1 MNIAV
6 TINDKYFYPLYI
18 MLNTLFAQHKG
29 IPVHVFLIYS
39 RVSRK
44 NRKSLSELCRKHG
57 GKLTEVPVPEDEFDE
72 APSFSY
78 FSKEMYYRI
87 LAARLLPETIDRVLY
102 LDPDI
107 IITDCLWDFYNMQ
120 LGECF
125 FAGVRDR
132 LQDVTTNSHWKEIGF
147 TGKNCYINSGV
158 LLCNL
163 TLLRKEQNFQDIFDM
178 LKEQGEKFKFPDQD
192 LINVL
197 YEGKIIVAEDRYNLN
212 ANILYVEEYLC
223 YNFAPWLMKKP
234 AIIHYMGA
242 EKPWRKNYDGGLYQ
256 YYWREE
262 RRYTPKGKR
271 EMFFRG
277 FKIPFLMIKSGSI
290 YCRSFARRTKE
301 LFAGQTKNR

>member
-29 IPVHVFLIYS
+29 IPVQVFLIHS

-44 NRKSLSELCRKHG
+44 NRKILSGLCRKNG
-57 GKLTEVPVPEDEFDE
+57 GKLIEIFVSEEEFDD

-87 LAARLLPETIDRVLY
+87 LAAKLLPETIDRVLY
-102 LDPDI
+102 LDPDMI
-107 IITDCLWDFYNMQ
+107 VTDSLLDFYNMQ
-120 LGECF
+120 LGDCL

-132 LQDVTTNSHWKEIGF
+132 LQDLKTNPYWKELGF
-147 TGKNCYINSGV
+147 TGKNSYINSGV

-163 TLLRKEQNFQDIFDM
+163 TLLREEQNIQDIYDM
-178 LKEQGEKFKFPDQD
+178 LKERGGTLKFPDQD

-197 YEGKIIVAEDRYNLN
+197 YEGKIAVVEDRYNLN
-212 ANILYVEEYLC
+212 PNILYFKEYFC
-223 YNFAPWLMKKP
+223 YNFAPWLMKRP
-234 AIIHYMGA
+234 AIIHYMG
-242 EKPWRKNYDGGLYQ
+242 EGKPWRVSYDGGLYH

-262 RRYTPKGKR
+262 RRYNPKKKWH
-271 EMFFRG
+271 MFFRSL
-277 FKIPFLMIKSGSI
+277 KIPFLMIKSGKI
-290 YCRSFARRTKE
+290 FCLHLVRHIKE
-301 LFAGQTKNR
+301 FF